1 MIKTT
6 MTILSQLVAALV
18 FDLGLNKPVA
28 NEPAQLACIPPP
40 HLKPPPRPPRTME
53 ERRAVLGTFVRIST

>member
-6 MTILSQLVAALV
+6 LTVLSQFVASLV

-28 NEPAQLACIPPP
+28 TEPTQLACIPPP
-40 HLKPPPRPPRTME
+40 PLKPPPRPPRTME
-53 ERRAVLGTFVRIST
+53 ERRAVLGTFVLVSM